1 MKILDYSRLKAREF
15 TGLSTFQVLTYFRR
29 SIVYV
34 FLSIYLRSLGLSTT
48 EVTLMATV
56 GMIANAL
63 TQSFLW
69 GGLLDKYRKPTEFV
83 VVGEF
88 LAGVGHIF
96 MVIGYMFFLGMNQL
110 VIAGYVIIF
119 SLGGI
124 EVFWSMSNVGWSAL
138 ISELTEVDERKKLMG
153 QFSIIGGFGGIG
165 GAILGGVLFDEG
177 LGFAS
182 GSIFNIAAIVM
193 IFSSFIVYFSV
204 RLRKD
209 GESQE
214 SENNSLQKHSLSDL
228 PSQLR
233 RAYLIFIVALV
244 FINFG
249 RNSIAIITA
258 LFIEDPTGFNA
269 AGLDIALYSNVR
281 SIAAMIAGLAVGSV
295 VAKTDDNKVMITGA
309 VLSIVGI
316 SWLIIASS
324 FTLALIASFLRGA
337 SEVIINA
344 SSYSIVARMAP
355 EEYRGRLFAYYNT
368 TFFLSWGIAATFIAG
383 PIADILIGQGLTNA
397 DAYRGSFVAAIVLI
411 AIGVIILLQSF
422 RYTRKIE
429 LVSSTQDDQIII
441 DENQQETIR

>member
-1 MKILDYSRLKAREF
+1 
-15 TGLSTFQVLTYFRR
+15 
-29 SIVYV
+29 
-34 FLSIYLRSLGLSTT
+34 
-48 EVTLMATV
+48 MATV

>member
-1 MKILDYSRLKAREF
+1 
-15 TGLSTFQVLTYFRR
+15 
-29 SIVYV
+29 
-34 FLSIYLRSLGLSTT
+34 
-48 EVTLMATV
+48 MATV

-69 GGLLDKYRKPTEFV
+69 GNLLDKYRKPTEFV

-88 LAGVGHIF
+88 LAGVRHIF
-96 MVIGYMFFLGMNQL
+96 MVLGYMFFLGLNQL

-124 EVFWSMSNVGWSAL
+124 EIFWSMSNVGWSAL
-138 ISELTEVDERKKLMG
+138 ISELTAVDERKKLMG

-165 GAILGGVLFDEG
+165 GAILGGFLYDEG
-177 LGFAS
+177 VGFAS

-209 GESQE
+209 EDLQESDGESSKKQ
-214 SENNSLQKHSLSDL
+214 SLSDL

-233 RAYLIFIVALV
+233 IGYLIFIVALV

-269 AGLDIALYSNVR
+269 TGVEIAIYSNVR
-281 SIAAMIAGLAVGSV
+281 SIAAMLAGLIVGSV
-295 VAKTDDNKVMITGA
+295 VAKADDNRVMFIGG
-309 VLSIVGI
+309 VLAIIGI
-316 SWLIIASS
+316 SWLIVAPT
-324 FTLALIASFLRGA
+324 FTLALLASFLRGA

-344 SSYSIVARMAP
+344 SSYSIVAKMAP

-383 PIADILIGQGLTNA
+383 PIADILIGQGSTNA
-397 DAYRGSFVAAIVLI
+397 DAYRGSFVAAIFLI
-411 AIGVIILLQSF
+411 AFGIIILLQAF
-422 RYTRKIE
+422 RYIRRNE
-429 LVSSTQDDQIII
+429 LVSHSQDEQL
-441 DENQQETIR
+441 IRNESND